1 MISPLKALLAL
12 LFCLAVLLLYL
23 FFEKIF
29 LAKRLRNVR
38 LRICVTG
45 TRGKSSVTRL
55 IASVLREAGVKT
67 LAKTT
72 GSKPVWILPDGTE
85 REIRR
90 AGRPSILEQ
99 KKVLRAAVRFH
110 AEAVVAE
117 MMSIKPECLRVES
130 QKLLRPQILII
141 TNVRL
146 DHVEDMG
153 RTKPEI
159 AESMAAAIPY
169 KGTALVSEEE
179 FYPAFQEAAE
189 RAGATV
195 VRVPKALRRREFLR
209 GRGGAFHEFDE
220 NIKTALAVADFLKIQ
235 EETARLGIQ
244 KARPDFGSLKVFK
257 VRLADPVRTWH
268 MASVFAANDP
278 ESTGKALVHLK
289 RQGSAFPGKMIGL
302 LNLRQDRGDRS
313 LQWFK
318 SVEDGF
324 FDDFQRLVFIGDHAR
339 ALGRRRKWAKR
350 SKPEISV
357 LPGQNPQK
365 IMDRLFDCESGDAL
379 LIGLGNIGGLGGRLV
394 DYWAKIGAEVS

>member
-1 MISPLKALLAL
+1 MISPLKPLLAL

-85 REIRR
+85 REVRR

-110 AEAVVAE
+110 ADAVVAE

-159 AESMAAAIPY
+159 AESMAAAIPC

-195 VRVPKALRRREFLR
+195 VRVPEALRPREFLR
-209 GRGGAFHEFDE
+209 GQGRAFREFDE
-220 NIKTALAVADFLKIQ
+220 NIKTALAVANFLKIQ

-244 KARPDFGSLKVFK
+244 KARPDFGSLKIFK

-268 MASVFAANDP
+268 VASVFAANDP

-289 RQGSAFPGKMIGL
+289 RQGGAFPGKMIGL

-313 LQWFK
+313 LQWLK
-318 SVEDGF
+318 ALEDGF

-339 ALGRRRKWAKR
+339 ALGRRRKWAER
-350 SKPEISV
+350 SRPKISV
-357 LPGQNPQK
+357 LPGKNPQK
-365 IMDRLFDCESGDAL
+365 IMDMLFDCESGDAL
-379 LIGLGNIGGLGGRLV
+379 LVGLGNIGGLGGRLV